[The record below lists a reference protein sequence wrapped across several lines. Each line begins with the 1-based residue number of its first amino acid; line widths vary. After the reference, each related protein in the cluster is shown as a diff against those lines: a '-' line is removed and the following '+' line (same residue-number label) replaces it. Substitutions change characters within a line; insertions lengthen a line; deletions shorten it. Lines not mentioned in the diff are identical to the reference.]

1 MGRSMAD
8 EGEVVAWE
16 DSTSFPRCCL
26 GAIISFEE
34 MIGRV
39 KTLMLCFEHQK
50 EGKLSSQK
58 LEDK

>member
-16 DSTSFPRCCL
+16 DSTSFPRHCL
-26 GAIISFEE
+26 GAIILFKE

-39 KTLMLCFEHQK
+39 KTQVLCFEHEK
-50 EGKLSSQK
+50 EGKLLSK
-58 LEDK
+58 AWR